1 MDKIVKIFIEFGYV
15 YSLFAIFIIGFICYE
30 HLGYSMRKKETS
42 IGDINTFYFGK
53 RTERKSFRN
62 IKNIRVGT
70 VFYGIIISFFICLSN
85 SAIAS
90 VNGIEKIWNGTGTY
104 VDAIPAVMITTY
116 ITLITFLGIFSKWEN
131 KKCIT
136 YTIDDIID
144 KYSII
149 EQLKK
154 MSLLTGATYLFL
166 FASIIVKNITVYEM
180 YFGIK
185 SLVLVYFVY
194 YIWLFMRIIWI
205 FIDLLMGSK
214 IEHKML
220 DNLYREF
227 WYKPLGKIE
236 NYWTDDVVRAQ
247 IEYLI
252 ENYIKYS
259 KKIKYSR
266 ISFDT
271 NFKVEENSRF
281 QKLKIK
287 SSLIV
292 AIVTTIIIT
301 ISSSGTLLAHN
312 EMILPYCIGCLVYI
326 IVVWISGIT
335 LRGLSTIFIGIVYDR
350 KGYEIETKNRLI
362 KKRYVCDV
370 GMYESNKY
378 FHYIK
383 ATKNI
388 IAFACLAIHENQEK
402 SFNIIVQ
409 MCKNKIDSDETIYII
424 LLVLDYF
431 HYRNKKCFNNTIV
444 NDINAMKYCDSAKS
458 FIFDIERKIK
468 NGDIQSKAVDRYFKI
483 RFKYLTYIK

>member
-1 MDKIVKIFIEFGYV
+1 MDINVKKFIEFRYV
-15 YSLFAIFIIGFICYE
+15 YSLFVLFIIGFIFYE
-30 HLGYSMRKKETS
+30 YIGYSMRKKETS
-42 IGDINTFYFGK
+42 IGDTNTFYFGK
-53 RTERKSFRN
+53 RTEKKSFRN

-70 VFYGIIISFFICLSN
+70 VIYGIIISFIICLSN
-85 SAIAS
+85 SVIAS
-90 VNGIEKIWNGTGTY
+90 VNGIEKIWNGTGIY
-104 VDAIPAVMITTY
+104 VEAIPAVMITTY

-166 FASIIVKNITVYEM
+166 FVSIIVKNITIYEL

-214 IEHKML
+214 IEYKML
-220 DNLYREF
+220 DNLYSEF
-227 WYKPLGKIE
+227 RYKPLRKTE
-236 NYWTDDVVRAQ
+236 NDWIDNVVMEQ

-271 NFKVEENSRF
+271 NFKVGKNSRF
-281 QKLKIK
+281 QELRIK

-301 ISSSGTLLAHN
+301 ISSSGALLVHN
-312 EMILPYCIGCLVYI
+312 EIILPYFKCCLVYI
-326 IVVWISGIT
+326 IVVFILGIT
-335 LRGLSTIFIGIVYDR
+335 LRGLSTFFIGIVYDR
-350 KGYEIETKNRLI
+350 KGYQIETKSRLI

-370 GMYESNKY
+370 GMYERNKY

-388 IAFACLAIHENQEK
+388 IAFACLAIHENQEE
-402 SFNIIVQ
+402 SFDIIVQ
-409 MCKNKIDSDETIYII
+409 ICKNKIESDERIYII

-431 HYRNKKCFNNTIV
+431 YYKNKNCFNNTIV
-444 NDINAMKYCDSAKS
+444 IDKNAMKYCDSAKA

-468 NGDIQSKAVDRYFKI
+468 NGNIQSKVADRYFKI
-483 RFKYLTYIK
+483 RSKYLTHIK